1 MKLVRTEIKN
11 YRSIED
17 LKLTFEPKCRILV
30 GINESGKTNILDAL
44 NLLDPKVESTRRDLR
59 EARLQES
66 QITEAYVR
74 FVFDLT
80 ELEALEISNSA
91 KKQILSKNYELPIIT
106 VSGLDNTLDRFCASQ
121 QGLYI
126 ADIISGKKRFSVWA
140 LKDAQVKP
148 NWKKIGP
155 A

>member
-1 MKLVRTEIKN
+1 M
-11 YRSIED
+11 
-17 LKLTFEPKCRILV
+17 
-30 GINESGKTNILDAL
+30 
-44 NLLDPKVESTRRDLR
+44 ESTRRDLR

-155 A
+155 AWATDFTVSTDGSSAVPLKNFTLVNILDFPDIPPPQLPEKIL